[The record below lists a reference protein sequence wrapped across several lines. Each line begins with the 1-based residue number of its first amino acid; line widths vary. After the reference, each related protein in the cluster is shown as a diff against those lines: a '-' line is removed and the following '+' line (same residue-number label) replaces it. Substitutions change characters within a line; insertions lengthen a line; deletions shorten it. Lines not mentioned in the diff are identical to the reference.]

1 MIAILSRPTKTG
13 GHGLEQLFCCSRV
26 AGLDGAGG
34 QAADHCWGPRLRNS
48 LPCWTFLLV
57 CAEGHHGR
65 HRQEGDEGTVG
76 FRQSQAQRGAAD
88 PRLPGLRG
96 QPLATGLGKAGFRL
110 CTVASLHA
118 SSAGFAVAA
127 VAGPVLT
134 AVPSLRL
141 PALPTSSTPRRD
153 PFYTLPLPFFLPSS
167 PLFPSPYLSLP
178 RPLSLFCFLLPLS
191 LPLCHLYLSVSFGAR
206 CGFGCFC
213 WLLAGVCLHAAW
225 QTGLQRDLLG
235 FQRELHSSSSSSQ
248 ARPLEQLFGSSLRY
262 HDTRQGQWQNSV

>member
-76 FRQSQAQRGAAD
+76 FRQSQAQRGAAEST
-88 PRLPGLRG
+88 
-96 QPLATGLGKAGFRL
+96 ATWTQRATSGHRARKAGFRL

-178 RPLSLFCFLLPLS
+178 RPLSLFCF
-191 LPLCHLYLSVSFGAR
+191 CYLSPFPFAISISLSPSVLGVALVVFV
-206 CGFGCFC
+206 GCWPVCACMLPGRRACSGTC
-213 WLLAGVCLHAAW
+213 WAS
-225 QTGLQRDLLG
+225 R
-235 FQRELHSSSSSSQ
+235 
-248 ARPLEQLFGSSLRY
+248 GSSTPRPRRP
-262 HDTRQGQWQNSV
+262 RQGLWNSCLAAA